1 MSMIALGAALLALPW
16 PPLVVLEPQTQAAAE
31 QSAAGPRLELRAM
44 DGRGDPA
51 ALAVSQDEAT
61 VFSADG
67 THIRLLS
74 GPALRAGKLEVLGQ
88 VEVDAAIV
96 GLCAMPDLL
105 LVAGGSQGLF
115 SVDLSAKSPSATPV
129 EDLGDMVCTAVAAEG
144 DLCYATFAAKDK
156 SLLLVYEGRPLKRI
170 AEVRLGPGT
179 AWAMALDASGCYLAM
194 GTGGLVR
201 VRAAA
206 TKAERQPGP
215 SGAQAFP
222 APPGLQLTPGYV
234 RDLAIDGGQLWVAG
248 DAGLL
253 QIDLKQPWSPSM
265 PVVVHGLSSGGEAT
279 YACRVAARDGWIA
292 VGTNLAPNEALDGAP
307 YCAYGY
313 MGRAVTVGGVDPK
326 LFVRGR
332 SEQLHLMRW
341 QAGELR
347 PKGRVDLQGGWRGLI
362 LGQGTLYEQHIK
374 EGLVVRALDRDQAT
388 LRVQLQPTGLPS
400 SGGHAS
406 VRQPGSW
413 FVGFDSAGS
422 VPAGQPVLTEQGLRI
437 DTCGAAAP
445 ANLGVNPG
453 APWPGALEGEEWLV
467 GGVGLEIKLF
477 RMKHGAGLCTTSWE
491 LPQPTDSLGNVGRTY
506 FHAVA
511 RGDLLLVS
519 RYGTKAGL
527 LAYSTA
533 ELMAEAA
540 ALPDGLKLRT
550 KPKHVVETDS
560 GAGPGSK
567 RVMRLA
573 LVDLPDGRLVA
584 ALAGG
589 PADKAGDALL
599 QLYDVTHSPAEPP
612 KLLGAVPVPS
622 AECNAL
628 GLAVAQVDKRAWVFV
643 ADASFGL
650 RAFDVTEPEKPQAGA
665 SWEVGP
671 NAFDGK
677 LDTPIDVVHQGSQ
690 LYVAFGRLG
699 VVCLDASN
707 PAGKALAPLEIH
719 DTPGMAYGVCVLD
732 YGGQPHL
739 AVSDHQAGLRVYRIR
754 GQ

>member
-1 MSMIALGAALLALPW
+1 
-16 PPLVVLEPQTQAAAE
+16 
-31 QSAAGPRLELRAM
+31 M
-44 DGRGDPA
+44 DGRGDPT
-51 ALAVSQDEAT
+51 ALAVSKDEAT

-67 THIRLLS
+67 THIRVLS
-74 GPALRAGKLEVLGQ
+74 GSALRSGKPEVLGQ

-96 GLCAMPDLL
+96 GLCALPDLL

-115 SVDLSAKSPSATPV
+115 SVDLSAKALSATLV
-129 EDLGDMVCTAVAAEG
+129 EDLGDMVCTAVAAQD
-144 DLCYATFAAKDK
+144 DLCYATFAAQDK
-156 SLLLVYEGRPLKRI
+156 SLLLVYSGRPLKRI

-179 AWAMALDASGCYLAM
+179 AWSMALDASGCYLAM

-201 VRAAA
+201 VRDAA

-215 SGAQAFP
+215 SGAKAFP

-234 RDLAIDGGQLWVAG
+234 RDLAIDGGQLWVVG
-248 DAGLL
+248 DAGLM
-253 QIDLKQPWSPSM
+253 QIDLKQPWSPST
-265 PVVVHGLSSGGEAT
+265 PVSVHALAGEGDAT
-279 YACRVAARDGWIA
+279 YACRVAARDGLVA

-307 YCAYGY
+307 YCAYGA

-332 SEQLHLMRW
+332 SEQLRLFRW
-341 QAGELR
+341 QAGELK
-347 PKGRVDLQGGWRGLI
+347 PTGRVDMQGGWRGLI

-388 LRVQLQPTGLPS
+388 LRVQLQPKGLPS

-422 VPAGQPVLTEQGLRI
+422 IPAGQPVLTDQGLRI
-437 DTCGAAAP
+437 DACGAAAP

-467 GGVGLEIKLF
+467 GGVGLELKLF
-477 RMKHGAGLCTTSWE
+477 RMKHGAGLCTTTWE
-491 LPQPTDSLGNVGRTY
+491 LPQPPDSLGGVGRTY
-506 FHAVA
+506 FHSVA

-519 RYGTKAGL
+519 RFGSKAGL
-527 LAYSTA
+527 LVYSTA
-533 ELMAEAA
+533 EVMAEAA
-540 ALPDGLKLRT
+540 ALPDGLKLRA
-550 KPKHVVETDS
+550 KPKHMVETDS
-560 GAGPGSK
+560 GAGPGTK

-573 LVDLPDGRLVA
+573 LVDLPDGRLLA
-584 ALAGG
+584 AVAGG

-599 QLYDVTHSPAEPP
+599 QLYDVTQSPAEPP

-643 ADASFGL
+643 ADASFGV
-650 RAFDVTEPEKPQAGA
+650 RSYDVTEPHSPRAGA
-665 SWEVGP
+665 AWAVGP

-677 LDTPIDVVHQGSQ
+677 KDTPIDVVHQGSQ
-690 LYVAFGRLG
+690 LYVACARLG
-699 VVCLDASN
+699 VVCLDASD
-707 PAGKALAPLEIH
+707 PAGQALTPLEIH
-719 DTPGMAYGVCVLD
+719 DTPGMAYGVCVLTHD
-732 YGGQPHL
+732 GQPHL
-739 AVSDHQAGLRVYRIR
+739 AVSDHQAGVRVYRLR
-754 GQ
+754 GR